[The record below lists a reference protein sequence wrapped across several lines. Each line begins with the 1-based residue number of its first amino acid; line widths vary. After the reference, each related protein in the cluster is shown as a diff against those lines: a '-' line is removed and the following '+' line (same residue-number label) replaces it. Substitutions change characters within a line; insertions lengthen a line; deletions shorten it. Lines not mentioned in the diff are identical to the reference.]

1 MEKENFILSKL
12 RMQKNGGVK
21 IRYEI
26 VEHDGDIAYT
36 EKFNIESS
44 KLVHPDML
52 ELLSSLRYIVGKMFH
67 VKDESD
73 AEQFIDVTGVS
84 FSGTSDNVGVIIYAR
99 ITSDNG
105 AQINVSTPR
114 IILTGNVLG
123 FEDRLND
130 ICRRI
135 HTESYKF
142 IFEGNIA
149 PLEVM
154 E

>member
-12 RMQKNGGVK
+12 RMQNNGGVK

-26 VEHDGDIAYT
+26 VEHDGGITYT

-44 KLVHPDML
+44 KLVHHDLL

-67 VKDESD
+67 VTDETV
-73 AEQFIDVTGVS
+73 AERFIDVTGIS
-84 FSGTSDNVGVIIYAR
+84 FSGMADKAGVIIYAR
-99 ITSDNG
+99 ITSDNE

-114 IILTGNVLG
+114 IILSGTMLG
-123 FEDRLND
+123 FEDKLSD

-135 HTESYKF
+135 HAEAYKF
-142 IFEGNIA
+142 IFEGNIT
-149 PLEVM
+149 PLEVL